1 MKDFVRKTMKT
12 DQIDKVDLTDLKKVI
27 EGDGLINR
35 MKYRRQV
42 GALMNGKR
50 PVVAKHQIMKLE
62 HVQAENI
69 DVSEKNVRWGFSC
82 LHYSVSEASGSLKI
96 QIINKTKEAGTV
108 RVITEDQEAI
118 DGEDYIG
125 IDQKLEFAHG
135 QATQFVEVVIKD
147 DDDWEPDEDFFVQL
161 KDPESGSNLKGKDC
175 RTRVTIIDDD
185 KPGQVCFK
193 ETKGIKALANEQFC
207 TVELLRKNG
216 SDGIVT
222 VNYKTVQ
229 LDKTDHTAT
238 PGVDYVEKK
247 GTVTFEA
254 KESFATIKIEI
265 LKLEDD
271 AVRDDVF
278 GIQLEK
284 ITPEGA
290 KLSKKAFQLINIVT
304 DVEGKKKQE
313 ALQQLMQKIED
324 EEETTWGSQF
334 VKACMLHPTK
344 NDEGVIEDISALD
357 GFLHFATIG
366 WKLFF
371 AFIPPP
377 HYAGGWAC
385 FICSLAFIG
394 FVTYIVG
401 QFADL
406 FGCVLGIKPAVT
418 AITFVALGT
427 SLPDTFA
434 SMAAAS
440 AEKYADAA
448 IGNVTGSN
456 SVNVFLGLG
465 LPWVIAILWEGSN
478 VATKGYDVEAQAKA
492 MSTPASPVQWSNSN
506 YFVPAGSLGFSVA
519 VFVICAVIC
528 IFTLVIRRKVVGGEL
543 GGSDNGRLGSM
554 CFLISLWVLYITL
567 SILQAYKIGGL
578 DELTM
583 GIRTDL
589 YNPNC
594 KCNTDIKKFDA
605 CNTAFANAQK

>member
-1 MKDFVRKTMKT
+1 
-12 DQIDKVDLTDLKKVI
+12 
-27 EGDGLINR
+27 

-42 GALMNGKR
+42 GASLNGKR
-50 PVVAKHQIMKLE
+50 PVVAKHQILKLE

-69 DVSEKNVRWGFSC
+69 DISEKNARWGFTC

-96 QIINKTKEAGTV
+96 QVNNKTKEAGSV
-108 RVITEDQEAI
+108 RVVTEDQEAKA
-118 DGEDYIG
+118 DEDYIAVDT
-125 IDQKLEFAHG
+125 ILTFTSG
-135 QATQFVEVVIKD
+135 QDVQFIEVAIKD

-161 KDPESGSNLKGKDC
+161 KDADTGVNHKGKDC

-185 KPGQVCFK
+185 KPGQICFK
-193 ETKGIKALANEQFC
+193 ESKGIKAIANEQYC
-207 TVELLRKNG
+207 TIELLRKNG

-222 VNYKTVQ
+222 VEYKTVQ
-229 LDKTDHTAT
+229 LDKSDHTAT
-238 PGVDYVEKK
+238 PGVDYVENSGK
-247 GTVTFEA
+247 VTFEA

-265 LKLEDD
+265 LPLAEDS
-271 AVRDDVF
+271 VRDEFF
-278 GIQLEK
+278 GIQLSN

-290 KLSKKAFQLINIVT
+290 KLSKKSFQLINIVT

-344 NDEGVIEDISALD
+344 NEEGVIEDISALD

-377 HYAGGWAC
+377 HYLGGWAC

-478 VATKGYDVEAQAKA
+478 VATKGYDVEVQAKA
-492 MSTPASPVQWSNSN
+492 MSTPESPVQWSNSN

-554 CFLISLWVLYITL
+554 CFLISLWILYITL
-567 SILQAYKIGGL
+567 SILQAYNIWGL
-578 DELTM
+578 QSLTM

-594 KCNTDIKKFDA
+594 KCITDTTIRSTCMTVA
-605 CNTAFANAQK
+605 TNAQNNAA